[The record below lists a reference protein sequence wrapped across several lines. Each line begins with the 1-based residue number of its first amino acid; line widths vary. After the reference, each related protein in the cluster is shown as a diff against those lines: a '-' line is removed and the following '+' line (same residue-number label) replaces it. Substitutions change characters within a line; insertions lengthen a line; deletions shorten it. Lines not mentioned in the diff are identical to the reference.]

1 MGWFNVPLLS
11 WAPWWV
17 VSLVEFGVAV
27 AAALL
32 GHALLYDFLKRVV
45 EGRSLFWRSL
55 VKRSEGLTRVM
66 LLAVALGLV
75 AEIAPL
81 DATGTRLVQRLLLL
95 AIIAIVAWILMLAL
109 RIWIVVYLRRFETG
123 STDPFLARKHVTQ
136 THILQRVAGFAIWLT
151 AIGVMLMT
159 FAEVREYGVSILASA
174 GAAGI
179 ILGLA
184 LQPVLQNLIAGIQ
197 IAVTQPVRIGDSLIV
212 EGEYGTV
219 EDIKATYVVI
229 RLWDLRRM
237 VIPLSYFLEK
247 PFQNWTRES
256 SDLMGAFTIYLDY
269 TVPVAALR
277 ARAKEA
283 VEAHAKWDRKVFAV
297 QVTDF
302 RENVMEVRVLV
313 SASDS
318 GKLFDLRA
326 DLRETLIGFLQREY
340 PNALPH
346 QRVVISEGQLST
358 GRPANGTGAAAG
370 GWSGTNP

>member
-1 MGWFNVPLLS
+1 MTWWHSIPGIAFVPD
-11 WAPWWV
+11 WAI
-17 VSLVEFGVAV
+17 SLAVFAV
-27 AAALL
+27 AAAA
-32 GHALLYDFLKRVV
+32 ALVLHTWLFAFLRRLV
-45 EGRSLFWRSL
+45 EGRSLFWRSM
-55 VKRSEGLTRVM
+55 VKRSEGLVRVM
-66 LLAVALGLV
+66 LLAVALALV
-75 AEIAPL
+75 ADVAPL
-81 DATGTRLVQRLLLL
+81 DAAGTRLVQRLLLL

-136 THILQRVAGFAIWLT
+136 THILQRVAAFVIWLT

-219 EDIKATYVVI
+219 EDIKSTYVVI

-269 TVPVAALR
+269 TVPVAKLR
-277 ARAKEA
+277 AKAKEA
-283 VEAHAKWDRKVFAV
+283 AEAHPKWDRKVFAV

-326 DLRETLIGFLQREY
+326 DLRETLIGYLQRDY
-340 PNALPH
+340 PDALPH
-346 QRVVISEGQLST
+346 QRVVI
-358 GRPANGTGAAAG
+358 AAAG
-370 GWSGTNP
+370 DMGAAEWRNGTPAGTG

>member
-1 MGWFNVPLLS
+1 MNGLSLLQTG
-11 WAPWWV
+11 WAPWWA
-17 VSLVEFGVAV
+17 VSGVEFAVAV
-27 AAALL
+27 AVALI
-32 GHALLYDFLKRVV
+32 GHSLLYGFLGRAV
-45 EGRSLFWRSL
+45 EGRSLFWRSI
-55 VKRSEGLTRVM
+55 VKRSQSLTRAM
-66 LLAVALGLV
+66 LLAVALALV

-81 DATGTRLVQRLLLL
+81 DLAGTRLVQRVLLL
-95 AIIAIVAWILMLAL
+95 AIIAIVAWIAMLAL
-109 RIWIVVYLRRFETG
+109 RIWITVYLRRFETG
-123 STDPFLARKHVTQ
+123 SSDPFLARKHVTQ
-136 THILQRVAGFAIWLT
+136 THILQRVAGFVIWLT

-159 FAEVREYGVSILASA
+159 FTEVREYGVSILASA

-256 SDLMGAFTIYLDY
+256 TDLLGAFAMYLDY
-269 TVPVAALR
+269 TVPVAMLR
-277 ARAKEA
+277 EKAKQA
-283 VEAHAKWDRKVFAV
+283 AEAHPKWDHKVCAV

-302 RENVMEVRVLV
+302 RERVMEVRVLV

-326 DLRETLIGFLQREY
+326 DLRETLIGYLQAEH
-340 PNALPH
+340 PETLPQ
-346 QRVVISEGQLST
+346 QRVVIAG
-358 GRPANGTGAAAG
+358 GGAAGPADDRR
-370 GWSGTNP
+370 TN